1 MKIDKLTRLFGN
13 VSSNVDLSA
22 LNNASQDVK
31 SIAGPK
37 TEAATQLSS
46 DFGTGD
52 ASRKE
57 KIAKLKE
64 QVDSGSYNPD
74 SREVASA
81 LLRDLG

>member
-1 MKIDKLTRLFGN
+1 MKIDRLTRLFGG
-13 VSSNVDLSA
+13 VSSNVDIKASSDASKEISA
-22 LNNASQDVK
+22 NSGSRA
-31 SIAGPK
+31 
-37 TEAATQLSS
+37 EAAKVSN

-57 KIAKLKE
+57 KIAKIKE

-81 LLRDLG
+81 LLRDLF